1 MVGFFILAIMVIA
14 AIAIPLSIKSAQK
27 TDESW
32 SAAASRLGLVF
43 KKAGFLQS
51 RRIEGRIDDYP
62 VLVDTYTVQSGKNSR
77 TTYTRFRL
85 NYPSIGLGL
94 KLAEEGFF
102 AGVTKFFG
110 AQDINVGDA
119 GFDQAV
125 LVKGH
130 HPDRVIDFLT
140 AARRMRIQRFFSAH
154 RGATIDDHGITWS
167 TSGLI
172 REPERLVQV
181 VREVVRLG
189 SHLTTDQKDRTLQV
203 ALEAQDDGRTEE
215 AIQMLRE
222 NREQVSDGNGPID
235 PDEGMLE
242 GELLYLTDRADE
254 AREVFA
260 QIRTEAPDDP
270 EILEWADGLTD
281 PVGRRGGEE
290 VAGEQPV
297 TDLDQETVC
306 KQLFESGLTSYR
318 ITRTFEERFA
328 GKTVQWSGTLRRVD
342 PYTVDLVFDG
352 GPGCRAMIA
361 VHTIASTGYGD
372 QVVTAIVRYPRDS
385 LQVLAA
391 REGETLSFS
400 GELKKIDA
408 LMRNIYV
415 QT

>member
-1 MVGFFILAIMVIA
+1 MRQRKKASDFDQRLLELYDGYVHGKMSKRAFLENASKYAVGGV
-14 AIAIPLSIKSAQK
+14 
-27 TDESW
+27 T
-32 SAAASRLGLVF
+32 AAALLDAL
-43 KKAGFLQS
+43 KP
-51 RRIEGRIDDYP
+51 DY
-62 VLVDTYTVQSGKNSR
+62 
-77 TTYTRFRL
+77 
-85 NYPSIGLGL
+85 
-94 KLAEEGFF
+94 AM
-102 AGVTKFFG
+102 
-110 AQDINVGDA
+110 AQ
-119 GFDQAV
+119 
-125 LVKGH
+125 
-130 HPDRVIDFLT
+130 
-140 AARRMRIQRFFSAH
+140 
-154 RGATIDDHGITWS
+154 
-167 TSGLI
+167 
-172 REPERLVQV
+172 QV
-181 VREVVRLG
+181 
-189 SHLTTDQKDRTLQV
+189 
-203 ALEAQDDGRTEE
+203 
-215 AIQMLRE
+215 
-222 NREQVSDGNGPID
+222 
-235 PDEGMLE
+235 
-242 GELLYLTDRADE
+242 
-254 AREVFA
+254 
-260 QIRTEAPDDP
+260 APDDP